1 MGKQNTVGTPLST
14 IQNGEQIQGN
24 FFFPPGLRGLQD
36 LSSPHSFLH
45 PRVES
50 AGVLTAGSPGNPQ
63 ENFRVMK
70 LFQMLILDC
79 HDG

>member
-1 MGKQNTVGTPLST
+1 MGKQNMVGIQLST

-36 LSSPHSFLH
+36 LSSPHSFLR

-50 AGVLTAGSPGNPQ
+50 TGVLTAG
-63 ENFRVMK
+63 
-70 LFQMLILDC
+70 
-79 HDG
+79 